1 MNILRN
7 FSFLTAAYI
16 VEKVITFVLVIILA
30 RYLGVQGYGVYALAL
45 SFVGLFGHLFDG
57 GLNLL
62 LMRET
67 AKGEVNSRQLLGQ
80 VFVAKILIGVMVLLA
95 IIGLSIILNYP
106 KKAFFSIVIYGVS
119 MLILSFSNTFRAI
132 FIGLQRAEFESL
144 LIVLSRVLLL
154 GGVVGCLV
162 LGIRVPELMVS
173 YIFAGL
179 IALWLAGFICV
190 KKFVSPSWDLI
201 DYETIRELFKKAI
214 PFAVAAIMGEIFF
227 NIDTVMVSKM
237 VGIESVGY
245 YNAAYK
251 LSFSGVLI
259 ANTITLAAYPHF
271 SKSWLENRE
280 GVFIVFQKVFK
291 FLLLSGVPFSVTAM
305 ILAPRIIPLVYGKEY
320 LNSIILFQILVWSLP
335 GLFLMHLTGRTLEA
349 IGEQKFEAK
358 IMFISVVINVFLN
371 FILILKFEAAGASVA
386 TVITSV
392 IIVIFHARYLR
403 KKLFFAKFR
412 LPIFRMLLCILGLLS
427 VLALMRELNWILAL
441 LGSTCF
447 YFLLMIV
454 LGIIEKNDFMI
465 LTGNKIEFETKK

>member
-1 MNILRN
+1 
-7 FSFLTAAYI
+7 
-16 VEKVITFVLVIILA
+16 
-30 RYLGVQGYGVYALAL
+30 
-45 SFVGLFGHLFDG
+45 
-57 GLNLL
+57 
-62 LMRET
+62 
-67 AKGEVNSRQLLGQ
+67 
-80 VFVAKILIGVMVLLA
+80 MVLLT
-95 IIGLSIILNYP
+95 IICLSIILNYP

-132 FIGLQRAEFESL
+132 FVGLQRAEFESL

-173 YIFAGL
+173 YIFSGL

-251 LSFSGVLI
+251 LSFSGVLV

-403 KKLFFAKFR
+403 KKMFFVKFN
-412 LPIFRMLLCILGLLS
+412 LPILKMSFCIVGLLS
-427 VLALMRELNWILAL
+427 VLLLLKELNWILVL
-441 LGSTCF
+441 LLSVSV
-447 YFLLMIV
+447 YFSLIFM
-454 LGIIEKNDFMI
+454 LGVIGKDDFVVFM
-465 LTGNKIEFETKK
+465 GNRGEFEAKGWKKIEGDQLKTLPPDM